1 MRFAAICS
9 VLPLLAAPLA
19 IIAAPA
25 PAPAAVA
32 NPEPHSWGYGKGRG
46 GHSHGGYDKDEV
58 GDETDDQGEFLGGAE
73 ATGTFT
79 GFGAVPTGG
88 NDDNAAVGNDSTA
101 VGNDDNTVVGND
113 DSTAVGNDST
123 AVGNDDN
130 AVVGDSVPTPVV
142 QGSTSNG
149 NIAGAGAD
157 EDGEAVDEA
166 TTTTSSTRSTPTG

>member
-1 MRFAAICS
+1 MRFATICS
-9 VLPLLAAPLA
+9 VLSLLSAPLV

-32 NPEPHSWGYGKGRG
+32 NPEPHGWGYGKGP
-46 GHSHGGYDKDEV
+46 
-58 GDETDDQGEFLGGAE
+58 

-88 NDDNAAVGNDSTA
+88 NDDNAL
-101 VGNDDNTVVGND
+101 
-113 DSTAVGNDST
+113 
-123 AVGNDDN
+123 VGNDDN
-130 AVVGDSVPTPVV
+130 AVVGNDDNAAVGDDSTAVGNDDSAAVGNDDNAAVGNDDNAAVGGNEALPSSIVGDNVPTPVV

-149 NIAGAGAD
+149 NVAGTGAD